1 MDNHILHIGDT
12 ILDIQNRI
20 GIIKYINT
28 GKDEKGNDFWE
39 SLVYY
44 PAENQAY
51 TMYRSEITYKL
62 MKV

>member
-1 MDNHILHIGDT
+1 MDNRILHIGDT

-20 GIIKYINT
+20 GIIKHINS

-39 SLVYY
+39 ALVFY

-51 TMYRSEITYKL
+51 TTYRSEITYKL
-62 MKV
+62 IKI